1 MASNALKLAGDLPEV
16 DVAPAA
22 QSALAVN
29 MAAIKPNAAMPSV
42 LDPTPAL
49 PAEQQVQWQRPSAYF
64 ERRMFTDG
72 ELAMPDGE
80 VIRFWGFQDPRSA
93 DQAKRLP
100 SPIIRVRE
108 GETVHIK
115 LELEKDAQKPGAGS
129 SRTSQTS
136 SGAALKSASYV
147 YQWQP
152 KSAGTWLYQSHESSL
167 RQFEMG
173 LFGLL
178 IVEPEPAADGR
189 PRAYKGGPCY
199 DVERCFVL
207 DDVDPTW
214 HGGTDVNGASDKGR
228 EFKPKYFLVN
238 GVPNVEALDHPDVA
252 ISAKAGDKVLIRLL
266 NASFSLVKMR
276 IEKLKGDIISVDGKA
291 LATPDRPWTKW
302 NPVNAGQPIGM
313 ATGARHDLL
322 IDLGASANP
331 VAAGDEFL
339 VTFEYL
345 DFATRKVRNGDAQS
359 EIYIG
364 RAVTKIRIV

>member
-1 MASNALKLAGDLPEV
+1 MASNALKVAGDLPEV
-16 DVAPAA
+16 DVAPADYTGPA
-22 QSALAVN
+22 ASLA
-29 MAAIKPNAAMPSV
+29 APS
-42 LDPTPAL
+42 L
-49 PAEQQVQWQRPSAYF
+49 PAISGPVPASQPTEPSQPTQWQRPSAYF
-64 ERRMFTDG
+64 ERQMFTDG
-72 ELAMPDGE
+72 ELAMPDGA

-115 LELEKDAQKPGAGS
+115 LELEKEAQKPSPATP
-129 SRTSQTS
+129 RARQTA

-178 IVEPEPAADGR
+178 IVEPEPAADGK
-189 PRAYKGGPCY
+189 PRAYTGGPSY
-199 DVERCFVL
+199 DVERCLVL
-207 DDVDPTW
+207 DDVDPAW
-214 HGGTDVNGASDKGR
+214 HGGAEASGAAAEAR

-252 ISAKAGDKVLIRLL
+252 IAAKPGDKVLIRLL

-276 IEKLKGDIISVDGKA
+276 VEKLKGDIISVDGKA

-302 NPVNAGQPIGM
+302 NPVGAGQPIGM

-322 IDLGASANP
+322 IDLAASANP
-331 VAAGDEFL
+331 VAVGDEFL

-345 DFATRKVRNGDAQS
+345 DFATRKVRNADALS
-359 EIYIG
+359 ELYIG